1 MEIILISGAA
11 GGVNRR
17 PGQSS
22 ITLEGS
28 QKGKSMDKEKER
40 LDAAIARAKLEEQR
54 ALRREALKPKQ
65 KAAGDDPYAGY
76 VTSRIIRRSA
86 K

>member
-1 MEIILISGAA
+1 MS
-11 GGVNRR
+11 
-17 PGQSS
+17 
-22 ITLEGS
+22 
-28 QKGKSMDKEKER
+28 KEKER

-65 KAAGDDPYAGY
+65 KAEGDDPYAGY

>member
-1 MEIILISGAA
+1 
-11 GGVNRR
+11 
-17 PGQSS
+17 
-22 ITLEGS
+22 
-28 QKGKSMDKEKER
+28 MDKQKER

-54 ALRREALKPKQ
+54 ALRRESLKPKQ
-65 KAAGDDPYAGY
+65 KAGDDPYAGY